1 MTGQPYSAEQITEHI
16 QTLVDGTRITK
27 TPDKTTLYR
36 DSQGRTRIEQRMLP
50 GPRAAAAGEPGLTFI
65 EIDAPASGSRYT
77 LDPRLHTAR
86 KTPIPRPLP
95 LKNPANSLTD
105 SVNGSNQPQQASSRG
120 LLSPRDIE
128 GVQRQRPQVS
138 TESLGTQTIEGVL
151 AEGSRGTVIYPVGY
165 FGNDRPITAVSEA
178 WFCPELKTMV
188 LSKDPDPRSG
198 ESTIRVVNISRTE
211 PDPSLFQVPSNY
223 EVIVPKTTLR

>member
-1 MTGQPYSAEQITEHI
+1 MKLFIVLSFATAAIAQPSSSTTSAGSGTPGGAVTGQPYSAEQITEHI

-36 DSQGRTRIEQRMLP
+36 DSQGRTRIERRMLP

-65 EIDAPASGSRYT
+65 EIDDPASGSRYT

-105 SVNGSNQPQQASSRG
+105 
-120 LLSPRDIE
+120 
-128 GVQRQRPQVS
+128 
-138 TESLGTQTIEGVL
+138 
-151 AEGSRGTVIYPVGY
+151 
-165 FGNDRPITAVSEA
+165 
-178 WFCPELKTMV
+178 
-188 LSKDPDPRSG
+188 
-198 ESTIRVVNISRTE
+198 
-211 PDPSLFQVPSNY
+211 
-223 EVIVPKTTLR
+223 